1 MRRQSFA
8 SPFILTIRQR
18 PLSAAAIYWFVL
30 TFAGQSLFTFYI
42 LGFYGR
48 ATVTGDWRAANGVLP
63 DGMIPG
69 DGPGNAALFVH
80 LLFGALITF
89 GGLLQLI
96 PKVRTRFPRFHR
108 WNGRLY
114 MLAAVVMSI
123 GGLYIAWGRGESG
136 SGYATSI
143 NGVIILL
150 CAFFAT
156 YFARSRNFLRHQAWA
171 ARLFL
176 AVSGVWFLRVFIMLW
191 VLLFGP
197 GGLGE
202 DLDGPVGI
210 ALNYA
215 QFIAPLLLFELYRW
229 ARRSESKAVHRSVA
243 AMVFLC
249 STAMGAGIGMAWLF
263 LWLPHL
269 IG

>member
-1 MRRQSFA
+1 MFQF
-8 SPFILTIRQR
+8 IRQR

-30 TFAGQSLFTFYI
+30 AFAGQSLFTLYI
-42 LGFYGR
+42 IGFYGR
-48 ATVTGDWRAANGVLP
+48 ASVTGDWRSANDVLP
-63 DGMIPG
+63 DGMIAG
-69 DGPGNAALFVH
+69 DVPGNVAVFVH
-80 LLFGALITF
+80 LFFGALITF

-96 PKVRTRFPRFHR
+96 PKIRAKFPRFHR

-114 MLAAVVMSI
+114 MLAALVMSV
-123 GGLYIAWGRGESG
+123 GGLYIAWGRGEAG

-143 NGVIILL
+143 NGIVILF

-156 YFARSRNFLRHQAWA
+156 RFARSRDFPRHRTWA
-171 ARLFL
+171 VRLFL

-197 GGLGE
+197 EALGE
-202 DLDGPVGI
+202 DLGGPAGI

-215 QFIAPLLLFELYRW
+215 QFIVPLLLFELYRR
-229 ARRSESKAVHRSVA
+229 ATRSESKAAHWSVA
-243 AMVFLC
+243 AMLFIC

-263 LWLPHL
+263 LWLPNL